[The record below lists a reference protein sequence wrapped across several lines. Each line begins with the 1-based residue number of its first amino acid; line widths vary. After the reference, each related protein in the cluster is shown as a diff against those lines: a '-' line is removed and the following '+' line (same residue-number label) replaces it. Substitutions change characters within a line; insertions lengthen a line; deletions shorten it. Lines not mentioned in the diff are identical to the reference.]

1 MAGVLW
7 PGGREGGPGVREVE
21 RDFSRSG
28 KDISES
34 GEGREIPTNAGDNGC
49 ATEILSDVEIPLDNI
64 GTGEDVSGDIIVA
77 GEDVSGDIIGTGDE
91 VSVDT
96 EDTVSTDLVGAMASS
111 NTTTGEDPFN
121 RSLCSS
127 GSP

>member
-1 MAGVLW
+1 MVSGIWRMAGVLW

-34 GEGREIPTNAGDNGC
+34 GEGREIPVNAGDSGC
-49 ATEILSDVEIPLDNI
+49 ATEILSDVEIHLDII
-64 GTGEDVSGDIIVA
+64 GT

-96 EDTVSTDLVGAMASS
+96 GEAGSTDLVGAMTSS
-111 NTTTGEDPFN
+111 DMTTGEDPCN
-121 RSLCSS
+121 GSPCSS
-127 GSP
+127 